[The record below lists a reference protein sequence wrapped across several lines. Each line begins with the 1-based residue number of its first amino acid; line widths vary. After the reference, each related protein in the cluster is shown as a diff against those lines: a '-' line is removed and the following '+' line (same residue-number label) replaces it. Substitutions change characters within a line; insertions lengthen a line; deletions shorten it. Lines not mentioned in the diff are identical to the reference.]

1 MEKHFFCNK
10 KLETPFGNIVCHG
23 KMHLCAK
30 YGHIIMNYAMENE
43 AAKKWRKKIEH
54 LMHRL
59 LSVNHGR
66 RGHVSTT
73 FAECLT
79 LPIVFSQFCRVSF
92 FCRVYFTRLSA

>member
-43 AAKKWRKKIEH
+43 AAKKWRKK
-54 LMHRL
+54 
-59 LSVNHGR
+59 NQ
-66 RGHVSTT
+66 T
-73 FAECLT
+73 FAECPLGHT
-79 LPIVFSQFCRVSF
+79 RQRGCTVSF
-92 FCRVYFTRLSA
+92 PSTTAGGDTCPPPLPNV